1 MRGPKLLWLALV
13 LAMTAFLGYL
23 AAGGFPLETNILKLL
38 PETQTDPVTEEA
50 YRQFE
55 LATGRKTVFM
65 VGAVDVSKAK
75 TGAEKLYKAMEASGL
90 FSEISYRV
98 DPDRARK
105 TYEVYEPHRQSLL
118 SDEERRYLLAGKP
131 QLLVS
136 QAAKTLMSPVS
147 MGSSAGLAADPLF
160 TFREFLKELQ
170 AQAGAFSISED
181 VLVASHG
188 DKHYVILVGVL
199 QDNAFSVRAQGRFQA
214 FYSQAKAEVQQDP
227 QVQLLSAGVIHH
239 AIAGTNSARQ
249 DISTIG
255 VGSIAGVFLLMFI
268 AFRSIGPL
276 FVSALPVL
284 VGFVAALFVCV
295 LVFGKVH
302 LFTLVFGSSL
312 VGVSIDYAFHF
323 LAERLSAGERWNPSE
338 GLKHIFA
345 GITLGLITSLAAY
358 LALAIAPFTGLRQIA
373 VFSVVGLTGAYLTVV
388 LWFPALL
395 KKPSAEATPITLRLS
410 KAFIRAWSKWAPED
424 PRSPAPSPARL
435 GGPKKFLLGFLVV
448 FLALTWYLAGH
459 LKVDDNIRSLQSSPQ
474 SIVQEE
480 NLVKDIVGTSSG
492 TQFFV
497 LRGTSEDQVLSLEE
511 QLTQD
516 LDGEQQ
522 KGHIKRYRA
531 ITKVLPSASRQQQNY
546 QLMRAQVLDPKSA
559 VSQYLADMG
568 FDDDVVA
575 NFRHSYQPTRQD
587 PLTVEAWLRS
597 PLRELYQ
604 PLWIAH
610 PEESVYASIVI
621 LDGVTNLDAMRET
634 AERLPGVAFV
644 SRADDIS
651 ALLQTYRRLSSWLVA
666 GAYCSIFLMLL
677 ARYRMENAF
686 AVMVAPVGAG
696 LAALAVT
703 AAAGISLNLFNTLA
717 LIIVLGIGI
726 DYTIFFAE
734 RPSDRGVTMHAVFLS
749 AVTTILSF
757 GLLALSG
764 TPVIASF
771 GLMVFVGILVS
782 VLLAPLVGL

>member
-1 MRGPKLLWLALV
+1 MRGLKLLWLAMV
-13 LAMTAFLGYL
+13 LGMTAFLGYL

-65 VGAVDVSKAK
+65 VGSTDVAKAK
-75 TGAEKLYKAMEASGL
+75 SGAEKLYKAMEASGL
-90 FSEISYRV
+90 FSGITYRV
-98 DPDRARK
+98 DPNRARK

-118 SDEERRYLLAGKP
+118 SDEERGYLQQGKP
-131 QLLVS
+131 ELLVS

-147 MGSSAGLAADPLF
+147 MGSSAGLASDPLF

-170 AQAGAFSISED
+170 AQAGAFSINED

-199 QDNAFSVRAQGRFQA
+199 QDNAFSVRAQERFQA

-239 AIAGTNSARQ
+239 AVAGTNSARQ

-268 AFRSIGPL
+268 AFRSVGPL
-276 FVSALPVL
+276 FVSALPVI
-284 VGFVAALFVCV
+284 VGFIAALFVCV

-323 LAERLSAGERWNPSE
+323 MAERLSAGKRWNPSE
-338 GLKHIFA
+338 GLGHIFA

-395 KKPSAEATPITLRLS
+395 KKPSAEATPVTLRLS
-410 KAFIRAWSKWAPED
+410 KAFIRAWSKWAPSASQT
-424 PRSPAPSPARL
+424 RR

-448 FLALTWYLAGH
+448 FLALTWYIAGH
-459 LKVDDNIRSLQSSPQ
+459 LKVDDNIRALQSSPA

-497 LRGTSEDQVLSLEE
+497 LRGSSEDEVLSLEE
-511 QLTQD
+511 RLTQD
-516 LDGEQQ
+516 LDGEQK

-531 ITKVLPSASRQQQNY
+531 ISKVLPSASRQQQNY

-568 FDDDVVA
+568 FEDEVVKK
-575 NFRHSYQPTRQD
+575 FRSSYQPNEQK

-610 PEESVYASIVI
+610 PNENVYASIVI

-677 ARYRMENAF
+677 ARYRLENAF
-686 AVMVAPVGAG
+686 AVMIAPVGAG
-696 LAALAVT
+696 LTALAVT
-703 AAAGISLNLFNTLA
+703 AAAGISINLFNTLA